1 MIKTTQRCRAI
12 NFFYN
17 NSSFDSLV
25 RKFFLTPSSPI
36 FLLLNSD
43 SPGSRFIKEPI
54 NPEEDGAAVFSVNR
68 ILGSAGTT
76 MAAAAF
82 AAFEKLIF
90 GNCKL
95 TGGAGSALHSEF
107 K

>member
-1 MIKTTQRCRAI
+1 
-12 NFFYN
+12 
-17 NSSFDSLV
+17 
-25 RKFFLTPSSPI
+25 LTPSSPI
-36 FLLLNSD
+36 FRFLNSD

-54 NPEEDGAAVFSVNR
+54 IPEEDGAAVFSANL

-76 MAAAAF
+76 MDAAAL
-82 AAFEKLIF
+82 AALEKLIF

-95 TGGAGSALHSEF
+95 TGGAGSALYDEF